1 MQVKCR
7 YCGNKIEKKN
17 AFKDPNKNFYYCNE
31 EHYTAAIKKK
41 ENEAREKEEAR
52 ESREKARAEAKKI
65 KEKQKAA
72 AEAKKAKK
80 DAVYNEICSIFGYEI
95 QNSALFSE
103 WVLWNK
109 LADNEKILAYLQE
122 NRDYI
127 KKAMERASNNE
138 YARIRYFS
146 AILKN
151 SLRDYKAKEGNNTQ
165 VVEAID
171 TYDFDLFDPSIK
183 KNQKR
188 RSFVDLEG

>member
-7 YCGNKIEKKN
+7 YCGNKVEKKD
-17 AFKDPNKNFYYCNE
+17 AFKDPDKNFYYCNE
-31 EHYTAAIKKK
+31 GHYTTAIKKK